1 MQAFL
6 APLFPSPMTDLPDF
20 ALNLPTEI
28 LPAGTFLTLEG
39 GRSGR
44 VYVLEAGQ
52 LIVLREGVKL
62 ATIDR
67 PGALIGEMAVLLES
81 PHSASVRAEGPVTVR
96 VLADA
101 AASFAADPALALHVA
116 RIAVGRLNA
125 TSALLVELQRAAQ
138 NRPGELALVE
148 RLLGALAGAGAAP
161 PGRKTRQRID
171 HE

>member
-1 MQAFL
+1 
-6 APLFPSPMTDLPDF
+6 MTELPEF
-20 ALNLPTEI
+20 ALNLPTET
-28 LPAGTFLTLEG
+28 LPEGTFLTREG

-44 VYVLEAGQ
+44 VYVLEQGK
-52 LIVLREGVKL
+52 LTVLREGVVL
-62 ATIDR
+62 ASIDR

-96 VLADA
+96 VMADA

-116 RIAVGRLNA
+116 RVAVGRLNT
-125 TSALLVELQRAAQ
+125 TSALLVELQRTAR

-148 RLLGALAGAGAAP
+148 RLLGALAGAGASL
-161 PGRKTRQRID
+161 PGRTTRQRID